1 MIYSFY
7 GILKRNKLYK
17 TTWMYLNILLSWRSH
32 SQKNTYSLVP
42 LIEILEFKIDLD
54 GKKIETALAYGWG

>member
-1 MIYSFY
+1 
-7 GILKRNKLYK
+7 
-17 TTWMYLNILLSWRSH
+17 MYLNILLSWRSY
-32 SQKNTYSLVP
+32 SQKNIYSLVP